1 MLTVF
6 IRTVII
12 YFLLVIIMRI
22 MGKRQLG
29 ELELSELIVTFMLSE
44 IATVPITD
52 SKKSVSSILVPIITL
67 AALEIL
73 SSLIMLK
80 LPAVKRLMTS
90 APSVVISKGI
100 INIKAMRRSRISID
114 ELMCQIRQNGVFDI
128 SEVDYAILEE
138 NGKMSIIPKAM
149 HRQPDMHDLNI
160 KCHDS
165 GVMHIIISDRRPN
178 DYGLTLINRDRAW
191 LSNITAKLGTAV
203 NEIFCMTVDD
213 CGKIFIQKTDGTQI
227 MHKKL

>member
-12 YFLLVIIMRI
+12 YFLLVVLMRI

-52 SKKSVSSILVPIITL
+52 SEKPIISILIPIITL
-67 AALEIL
+67 AALEIF

-80 LPAVKRLMTS
+80 IPAVKRLMTS
-90 APSVVISKGI
+90 APSVVISKGV

-138 NGKMSIIPKAM
+138 NGRMSIIPKAIY
-149 HRQPDMHDLNI
+149 RQPDMHDLNL
-160 KCHDS
+160 KCRDR

-178 DYGLTLINRDRAW
+178 DYGLALTGHDREW
-191 LSNITAKLGTAV
+191 LDSTMSQLGIKIKD
-203 NEIFCMTVDD
+203 IFCMTVDD
-213 CGKIFIQKTDGTQI
+213 CGKIFIQKTDGIQI
-227 MHKKL
+227 IK